1 MTDVPFDDAAR
12 RRTLAPVL
20 GLDDFRP
27 LSSVVRAEVA
37 ARTHCGRGR
46 TYNEDHYLV
55 LRLGRS
61 QEVLASSLPDS
72 DVLARFDESAYTM
85 IVADGLGGTGP
96 GGVASR
102 VALGTLAHLALHY
115 GHWNL
120 RVDSRTAEEIVE
132 RAEWYY
138 HRVNEALQQRAK
150 GDTTLSGMA
159 TTMTAA
165 YSAGDDSFVAH
176 VGHSRAYV
184 YRDGELT
191 QLTSDDTVAERMA
204 QGPARPAA
212 VNRPTEDLRH
222 ILTDTVGGTN
232 GPPMVQTAHFRI
244 WDGDYILLCTD
255 GLTSQVSDDR
265 IAEVLALRRSLDQHC
280 ETLIDLALQQ
290 GGADNVTV
298 VLGQYRIPRP

>member
-37 ARTHCGRGR
+37 ARTHSGRGR

-115 GHWNL
+115 GRLESARGWSNG
-120 RVDSRTAEEIVE
+120 RGDR
-132 RAEWYY
+132 RA
-138 HRVNEALQQRAK
+138 
-150 GDTTLSGMA
+150 
-159 TTMTAA
+159 
-165 YSAGDDSFVAH
+165 
-176 VGHSRAYV
+176 
-184 YRDGELT
+184 
-191 QLTSDDTVAERMA
+191 
-204 QGPARPAA
+204 
-212 VNRPTEDLRH
+212 
-222 ILTDTVGGTN
+222 
-232 GPPMVQTAHFRI
+232 
-244 WDGDYILLCTD
+244 C
-255 GLTSQVSDDR
+255 
-265 IAEVLALRRSLDQHC
+265 
-280 ETLIDLALQQ
+280 
-290 GGADNVTV
+290 
-298 VLGQYRIPRP
+298 